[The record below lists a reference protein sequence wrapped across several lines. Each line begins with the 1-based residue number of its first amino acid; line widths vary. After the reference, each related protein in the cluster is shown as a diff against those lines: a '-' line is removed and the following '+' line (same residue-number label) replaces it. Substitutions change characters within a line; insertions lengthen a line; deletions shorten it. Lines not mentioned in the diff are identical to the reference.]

1 MPTTLFLQSE
11 VQNPYK
17 LYETML
23 RENPVYWDSS
33 NNLWAIYSYEGCKT
47 ILCNPLAHIP
57 ATNHSNKDGL
67 NEYALLI
74 TGKLARLSNGVQH
87 EMAKQ
92 AAMLL
97 FDNMKAI
104 ATNDIIEKHLEKV
117 NEKGRI
123 DWVNS
128 ICKKLPLMAVLKSF
142 DFNEEDC
149 DFILGKIEQL
159 AKIML
164 PNKTPEQVAA
174 INEISKEIYTI
185 TEKHLPATNFYKPLL
200 NSISEKYKTGQD
212 ETASLCV
219 SNLIGLFIQ
228 SYDAGRGILSNSL
241 LQVIDI

>member
-1 MPTTLFLQSE
+1 MKPCLGKILFIGIVQITFGPYIHTKVAKHCFAILLLIFPLMP
-11 VQNPYK
+11 
-17 LYETML
+17 
-23 RENPVYWDSS
+23 
-33 NNLWAIYSYEGCKT
+33 G
-47 ILCNPLAHIP
+47 
-57 ATNHSNKDGL
+57 NKDGL

-104 ATNDIIEKHLEKV
+104 ATNEIIEKLVEKES
-117 NEKGRI
+117 NKREI

-149 DFILGKIEQL
+149 DFILGKTEQL
-159 AKIML
+159 VKIML

-185 TEKHLPATNFYKPLL
+185 TEKHLSATNFYKPLL
-200 NSISEKYKTGQD
+200 NSISEKYKTGLVKQ
-212 ETASLCV
+212 
-219 SNLIGLFIQ
+219 
-228 SYDAGRGILSNSL
+228 L
-241 LQVIDI
+241 LYV